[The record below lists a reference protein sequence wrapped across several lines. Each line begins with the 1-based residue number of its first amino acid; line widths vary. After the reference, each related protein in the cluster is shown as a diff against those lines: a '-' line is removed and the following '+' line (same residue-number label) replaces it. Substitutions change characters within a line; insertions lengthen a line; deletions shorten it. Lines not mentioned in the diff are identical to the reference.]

1 VAITELGLIEL
12 NSNPRAA
19 HPPTHQR
26 LPAPQRHANARPTPG
41 PHPHRGQR
49 PCASPPPSS
58 LVGRTWARISPFP
71 HSLPG
76 APCLLG
82 FALSRHSAKKPCE
95 YTQASSPGVAPRLSP
110 HNQLWGAGT
119 PRQPR
124 TGVPQG
130 GPPRQGGS
138 LPSLP
143 PRALLDPRPATLPS
157 LATPF
162 QPPALRAEL
171 SKVRGL
177 MALYLATLI
186 TSALHLHIPG
196 PGIHLRIICFCDK
209 MSSNPKRRNT
219 WQK

>member
-1 VAITELGLIEL
+1 LATP
-12 NSNPRAA
+12 NSR
-19 HPPTHQR
+19 HPPPDRRPPTGHPTTRQ
-26 LPAPQRHANARPTPG
+26 PPPTTQRHANARPTPG
-41 PHPHRGQR
+41 PHPDRGQR
-49 PCASPPPSS
+49 PCDSPPPSS
-58 LVGRTWARISPFP
+58 LVGRTWARTSALP
-71 HSLPG
+71 HTLPG
-76 APCLLG
+76 APWLLG
-82 FALSRHSAKKPCE
+82 FALSAHSAKKPCE

-130 GPPRQGGS
+130 GPRRQGGT

-143 PRALLDPRPATLPS
+143 PRALLHPPTLPHSS
-157 LATPF
+157 LATPL
-162 QPPALRAEL
+162 QVPAFKPRLR
-171 SKVRGL
+171 KVGGL
-177 MALYLATLI
+177 MALYLATLT

-196 PGIHLRIICFCDK
+196 PRILLPFIRICDK